1 MRNVMRARLRLCL
14 LAAVFVVAGCGGLLN
29 RESEP
34 TSFFLL
40 TPMAKTTTGAQSVS
54 AGKDGPFVGVFPV
67 RLPPYLDRTS
77 IVTRTTANELEVAQF
92 DAWAGPLS
100 PNITSVIGENLSV
113 LIPTDRIVPVPAN
126 LPIQIDYE
134 VAVEIID
141 FGRDAAGN
149 VQLTARW
156 MVTRND
162 GRQLMAVRQSGFQAL
177 DVPLDYD
184 AIVAA
189 MSKLLAELSRDI
201 AAEITNA
208 PAARR
213 S

>member
-1 MRNVMRARLRLCL
+1 MKTFQRTMLRKLIL
-14 LAAVFVVAGCGGLLN
+14 VAVVALGGCSGLLG
-29 RESEP
+29 RENEP
-34 TSFFLL
+34 TNFFLL
-40 TPMAKTTTGAQSVS
+40 TPTAETQAAGSGQS
-54 AGKDGPFVGVFPV
+54 GPFVGVFPV
-67 RLPPYLDRTS
+67 RLPNYLDRSS
-77 IVTRTTANELEVAQF
+77 IVTKTTPNELEVAQF
-92 DAWAGPLS
+92 YAWGGQLS
-100 PNITSVIGENLSV
+100 QNITSVIGENLSR
-113 LIPTDRIVPVPAN
+113 LIPSERIVPVPAN
-126 LPIQIDYE
+126 LPVPMDYE
-134 VAVEIID
+134 VAVEIIE

-177 DVPLDYD
+177 NVPLDYD

-189 MSKLLAELSRDI
+189 MSQLLAELSRDI
-201 AAEITNA
+201 AAEIRTA